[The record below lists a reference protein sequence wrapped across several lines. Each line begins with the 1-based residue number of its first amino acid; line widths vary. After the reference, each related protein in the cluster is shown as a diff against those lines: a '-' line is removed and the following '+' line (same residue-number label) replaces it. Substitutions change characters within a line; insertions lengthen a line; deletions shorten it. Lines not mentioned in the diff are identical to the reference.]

1 MAKVAG
7 GFAKVICYKGYIPF
21 PEITKQKIL
30 YQKGFEQKSR
40 QI

>member
-1 MAKVAG
+1 MFNMAKVAG

-30 YQKGFEQKSR
+30 N
-40 QI
+40 